1 MNLVAL
7 KMLVGDRMKYF
18 ALIAGVAFASLLITQ
33 QASIFTGYALR
44 TGAWIRETGYADLW
58 VMDEQVEHTVDIK
71 RMGDMTLSR
80 VRGVEGVAWA
90 APMYYGFLNVV
101 LPDGSRQNFRIIG
114 IDDAT
119 LAGAPPTMVE
129 GQYSD
134 LRRDRAV
141 IMNHAANVMLDR
153 FPADQRR
160 YLRVGDRVS
169 VNDNEVEI
177 VGSYASSP
185 EFFWE
190 PIFYTTYSRAIFMS
204 PTERKNLQYILVKLR
219 EGVDARQVAGRI
231 NALGGVR
238 AMTGREFENQT
249 MWWIL
254 VQTGI
259 LVNFGITIALGFVIG
274 MLVAG
279 QTFYTFIL
287 DNLRNFGA
295 LKAMGVGNGRI
306 VMMMATQVVVVA
318 LLGYGIGVGLAS
330 LTGAAFSGVGL
341 AFQMP
346 WQIPAGGFLAVGGV
360 CMLAG
365 VLSMMKVMRLE
376 PGVVFR

>member
-90 APMYYGFLNVV
+90 SPMYYGFLNVV

-119 LAGAPPTMVE
+119 LSGAPPKMVE

-153 FPADQRR
+153 FPAEARR

-177 VGSYASSP
+177 VGSYSAGP

-219 EGVDARQVAGRI
+219 EGEDARMVADRI

-346 WQIPAGGFLAVGGV
+346 WQIPAGGLVAVGGV
-360 CMLAG
+360 CMVAG
-365 VLSMMKVMRLE
+365 ILSMMKVMRLE